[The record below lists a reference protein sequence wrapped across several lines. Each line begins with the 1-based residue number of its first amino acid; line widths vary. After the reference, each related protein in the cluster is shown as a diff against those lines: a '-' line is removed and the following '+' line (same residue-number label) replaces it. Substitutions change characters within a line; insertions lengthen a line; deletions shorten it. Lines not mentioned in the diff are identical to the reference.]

1 MKNARLVVVLCP
13 LLLLSTSLFA
23 SSLCTANPCQQGGST
38 DAVDWG
44 SQGLGAPGTLWS
56 TPQNWKSS
64 SGQYTGQIGVI
75 GPTDFKLMQQG
86 TNWNGNFSS
95 GEYLIWNQAY
105 GQDNSITV
113 WLTAGVPDINWE
125 VVQIQTLLDGP
136 FTATVCEWGGSCFTE
151 NGVSNSNGDGSAI
164 YIGIAN
170 ASDITALGFTVTD
183 AEGNN
188 NAAIGTVYFGWGVGV
203 SPVPEPGSL
212 ILLGFGLVGVLGY
225 GRRRLVL

>member
-1 MKNARLVVVLCP
+1 MKNATLFLAFC
-13 LLLLSTSLFA
+13 LLQLLSTSLFA
-23 SSLCTANPCQQGGST
+23 SSLCTANPCQHGGST
-38 DAVDWG
+38 DSIDWG

-56 TPQNWKSS
+56 TPQNWTST

-95 GEYLIWNQAY
+95 GEYLIWNQVY
-105 GQDNSITV
+105 GSDNAITV

-125 VVQIQTLLDGP
+125 VVQIQALMEGA
-136 FTATVCEWGGSCFTE
+136 FTATVCEWDGPCFTE
-151 NGVSNSNGDGSAI
+151 NGNSNSNGDGSAI
-164 YIGIAN
+164 YIGITN

-188 NAAIGTVYFGWGVGV
+188 DAAIGTVYFGYGLGN
-203 SPVPEPGSL
+203 PVPEPGSL
-212 ILLGFGLVGVLGY
+212 LLLGSGLAGALGY
-225 GRRRLVL
+225 RRRRLGR

>member
-1 MKNARLVVVLCP
+1 LKYASLFLVVC
-13 LLLLSTSLFA
+13 LLLPLSTSLFA
-23 SSLCTANPCQQGGST
+23 ATICTANPCQQGGST
-38 DAVDWG
+38 DSIDWG
-44 SQGLGAPGTLWS
+44 SQGLGTPGTLWS
-56 TPQNWKSS
+56 TPQNWKST

-86 TNWNGNFSS
+86 TNWNGNFSN
-95 GEYLIWNQAY
+95 GEYLIWNQVY
-105 GQDNSITV
+105 GSDNAITV

-125 VVQIQTLLDGP
+125 VVQIQPLLDGP
-136 FTATVCEWGGSCFTE
+136 FTATACEWDGSCFTE

-183 AEGNN
+183 AEGKN

-203 SPVPEPGSL
+203 SPVPEPNSL
-212 ILLGFGLVGVLGY
+212 ILLGSGVMGMLAY
-225 GRRRLVL
+225 GRRRLSR